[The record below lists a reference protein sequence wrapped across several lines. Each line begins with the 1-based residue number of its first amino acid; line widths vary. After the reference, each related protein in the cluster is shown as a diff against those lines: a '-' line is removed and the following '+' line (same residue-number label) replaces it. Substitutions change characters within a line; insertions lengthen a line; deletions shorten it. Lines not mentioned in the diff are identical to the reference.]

1 MQAIIMAAGTGSR
14 LLNLTKSMPK
24 AMVKVCERELIRYVM
39 DFLDNERI
47 SKKILVT
54 GFANETIESLV
65 RKEFPET
72 TIAHNPDFRLGNILS
87 LKKAL
92 PLVDD
97 DMLLMNADHIYP
109 RRMFPYILKNVDGVT
124 AICDFDRILG
134 EDDMKVRLNHRGQL
148 CAIDKKLLQFDCGYI
163 GMTFCPRESLTAYKE
178 AVASVIREKGNSAC
192 AENVLAWLGARSFE
206 INICDAS
213 GMRWLEVDT
222 QEDLAR
228 AEESI
233 KQNEGLLR

>member
-72 TIAHNPDFRLGNILS
+72 TIAHNPDFRLGNIL
-87 LKKAL
+87 
-92 PLVDD
+92 
-97 DMLLMNADHIYP
+97 
-109 RRMFPYILKNVDGVT
+109 
-124 AICDFDRILG
+124 
-134 EDDMKVRLNHRGQL
+134 
-148 CAIDKKLLQFDCGYI
+148 
-163 GMTFCPRESLTAYKE
+163 
-178 AVASVIREKGNSAC
+178 
-192 AENVLAWLGARSFE
+192 
-206 INICDAS
+206 
-213 GMRWLEVDT
+213 
-222 QEDLAR
+222 
-228 AEESI
+228 
-233 KQNEGLLR
+233 